1 MLNQPFPAHIFLDN
15 SKPVS
20 GSRFVVLYRRLLDR
34 AADKVSQRVR
44 GVRVQRAVAED
55 QKSVGKEREAGATL
69 STEVRWYQR

>member
-1 MLNQPFPAHIFLDN
+1 M
-15 SKPVS
+15 
-20 GSRFVVLYRRLLDR
+20 VLYRRLLDR